1 MKRQSRILASIGLP
15 LFLASASFAQQVNTY
30 GTAATLSGVNAAS
43 ESSVRNADDFV
54 PMTRSERAAHYVHA
68 LFGSEAFVLSA
79 ARAGVG
85 QLRNSPH
92 EWGQGA
98 EGFGSRYGS
107 AYAQRIIGQTIEN
120 GLALGLNED
129 NRYFRSGKHGIGR
142 LGYAVTS
149 AFLARHYD
157 GTRYISFSAI
167 GGAAGSAFISRAWQ
181 PRSISS
187 MGSGA
192 RSFGIGMGVRVGLN
206 IGREFLPNWI
216 GKFLQ

>member
-43 ESSVRNADDFV
+43 ESSVRRADDFV

-167 GGAAGSAFISRAWQ
+167 GGVSGSAFISRAWQ

>member
-43 ESSVRNADDFV
+43 ESSVRRADDFV
-54 PMTRSERAAHYVHA
+54 PMTRSERAAHYLHA

-149 AFLARHYD
+149 VFLARHYD

>member
-1 MKRQSRILASIGLP
+1 MKRHSRIFASIGLL

-43 ESSVRNADDFV
+43 ESSVRRADDFV

-216 GKFLQ
+216 GKILQ